1 MTRPLSACI
10 FFRYATRGHM
20 STPKHVLLFLSI
32 LLSLSLN
39 AQVYPVQGNVVLN
52 PPYSPYL
59 ADLTALGSQR
69 FWLSLRLQDPTI
81 STYNCKLRLTIEGV
95 GITIRTKN
103 TFLPP
108 PITLEG
114 GGIPQLFYGDDLA
127 AYFNPANLDFAGLTR
142 SQYERTQRLPEGVY
156 RFSIE
161 VLDYNRGTLVS
172 NKIGTTAWIVLNDPP
187 LLNLPTNNTKINI
200 LDPTNIPFTWTPRHA
215 GSPNAAFTTNYVFRL
230 IELAPNASIQA
241 ANAAFLSQPVLFET
255 TLTQNQFV
263 YGPAEP
269 SLLAGRKYA
278 WQVQAT
284 DTEGRDLF
292 RNTGKSEVFVFQY
305 GDALGVP
312 RNVLQQGGNA
322 TTLSIGWDLPS
333 QGEMP
338 IQYRIRYKPYTSP
351 ANNWFES
358 VTTNRY
364 YTLGELNPST
374 NYIVQVRSERG
385 NIFSEYSAPLQ
396 MSTTSLEERPYTCG
410 QAPVLT
416 PPTTTEI
423 LPRLF
428 PGDEIRMHDFRMMV
442 LTVEGSNGNFSGT
455 GLLPVSMFNNA
466 SVKVRFSGRV
476 NKNYELAGEIVST
489 YAQGSAMAL
498 VVDEMENI
506 GADRNTGQNNT
517 DSTSRPMP
525 VAITITGIIDSVW
538 VQDSVIVVQREDGT
552 QEEIVRPQ
560 TQDGTMREV
569 VLTDSV
575 GNSYTVNEAGEV
587 ISNGSS
593 ATGTVA
599 SSVHYKVNF
608 AAKEDQHY
616 GFDAKVH
623 QVLNHYETT
632 SIEGDSYTVPWKSI
646 ETGSFDKVK
655 VTATAQREDL
665 LNEVG
670 ISAGTESLPK
680 QQGENANELLVT
692 LQGKTPEDVT
702 SVSAY
707 LNQEGTTDSATSK
720 LEVGKLNVISYNK
733 ARKRLILI
741 SVNGARLEISTASL
755 QTELNAI
762 YKQAV
767 VDWQVEPLESMT
779 DIVYDTDDNGL
790 QYGNSSWFS
799 NYTGEMRTIMNR
811 YLQGR
816 SLIADTYYLFVV
828 DKTDDPEVMGF
839 MPRMKQVGFICSTK
853 VNSSNVTK
861 TIAHELAHGA
871 FRLEHSF
878 PLLPQNGDNLMDYSA
893 TGTTLYK
900 TQWDYIHNPVAML
913 GLFDSDDEGA
923 MVLPCWGWFD
933 DCDDVI
939 DILNGI
945 KARVG
950 LPLSTLP
957 LYKPDPSRNRGTEYV
972 GYSIE
977 LGGETYAK
985 ITIKNEIKR
994 DTVTHA
1000 ENYLDYENQD
1010 SDKTYV
1016 GFMYSPE
1023 DGSNFKILLS
1033 NEEDTVALNLK
1044 REKLRNYIYEST
1056 HQPSSEGNESSIPNF
1071 DETRFVVY
1079 RSNAN
1084 IREKISPYN
1093 LLSPQS
1099 FLEKGKE
1106 VELVSTLVEGSD
1118 GRVIVKY
1125 NGEEYCTWIGNL
1137 MKINSVE
1144 DSEHYNIKTDQS
1156 PIISPYSVISAH
1168 INILK
1173 SDVLSISHECGVYRY
1188 VRKKE
1193 NTNWINLGWVKK
1205 EDLKKYIDI
1214 GAMSNTTFHQK
1225 YQEASLKAVTDI
1237 TKDWRADQAAC
1248 NLCVR
1253 AAILNLTGDDVL
1265 FPTIGSSL
1273 TILDKGEQIY
1283 GKVEAGDGSA
1293 QGIIDDLKN
1302 GKLNSHFEEIQMTSS
1317 ENYFQFWTRI
1327 QSMVDNDKQI
1337 VIGAHDPGHVF
1348 LVVPGGLYQVVDN
1361 TIRENNKLNLTDT
1374 KVELGDKW
1382 GGSFYRRD
1390 YYQVLRILDCGG
1402 GVKFSNGPMYGAMEA
1417 AAVIGEKAN
1426 RVVKYYKYKPVQ

>member
-230 IELAPNASIQA
+230 IELAPNASSQS

-292 RNTGKSEVFVFQY
+292 RNTGKSEVYVFQY
-305 GDALGVP
+305 GDALGIP

-322 TTLSIGWDLPS
+322 TTLSIGWELPS

-338 IQYRIRYKPYTSP
+338 AQYRIRYKPYTSP

-358 VTTNRY
+358 VTTGRY

-498 VVDEMENI
+498 VVDEMEKI
-506 GADRNTGQNNT
+506 GADRNTGQNNA
-517 DSTSRPMP
+517 DSTRRPMP

-560 TQDGTMREV
+560 TADGTMQEV

-587 ISNGSS
+587 ISNGTS

-599 SSVHYKVNF
+599 STVQYKVNF

-623 QVLNHYETT
+623 EVLSHYETT

-779 DIVYDTDDNGL
+779 DIVYDTDNNGL
-790 QYGNSSWFS
+790 EYGNSSWFS

-913 GLFDSDDEGA
+913 GLFDRDDEGA
-923 MVLPCWGWFD
+923 SLCTWWHQNITSNVSPSQADHILEERSALFEYIAENFNTYFELSKSANQNIIGHIGWSARISSFSLDKHNLTLIERFINKVIKETAPNFILEEKGVFLSEYEIEGKNYKVALYSEYKSTSSEKVTVDDLCNLVDNENVKIIIKNNYILISFFKNKMLQMTFQILATEDEDAELWLRYLGILVDSPSEFEVIKLFWANFINNWIKNSDSTQEDGYYGDIVEYPQIAPTSVDNYELKNFKGGIYGCFRRVHNKNSQTERCDNVLENGLYLKHHNGL
-933 DCDDVI
+933 
-939 DILNGI
+939 DIY
-945 KARVG
+945 A
-950 LPLSTLP
+950 LP
-957 LYKPDPSRNRGTEYV
+957 GTE
-972 GYSIE
+972 
-977 LGGETYAK
+977 
-985 ITIKNEIKR
+985 
-994 DTVTHA
+994 
-1000 ENYLDYENQD
+1000 
-1010 SDKTYV
+1010 
-1016 GFMYSPE
+1016 
-1023 DGSNFKILLS
+1023 
-1033 NEEDTVALNLK
+1033 
-1044 REKLRNYIYEST
+1044 
-1056 HQPSSEGNESSIPNF
+1056 
-1071 DETRFVVY
+1071 
-1079 RSNAN
+1079 
-1084 IREKISPYN
+1084 
-1093 LLSPQS
+1093 
-1099 FLEKGKE
+1099 
-1106 VELVSTLVEGSD
+1106 
-1118 GRVIVKY
+1118 
-1125 NGEEYCTWIGNL
+1125 
-1137 MKINSVE
+1137 
-1144 DSEHYNIKTDQS
+1144 
-1156 PIISPYSVISAH
+1156 
-1168 INILK
+1168 
-1173 SDVLSISHECGVYRY
+1173 
-1188 VRKKE
+1188 
-1193 NTNWINLGWVKK
+1193 
-1205 EDLKKYIDI
+1205 
-1214 GAMSNTTFHQK
+1214 
-1225 YQEASLKAVTDI
+1225 LKAVIDGKVKYETSN
-1237 TKDWRADQAAC
+1237 TLAGNK
-1248 NLCVR
+1248 VK
-1253 AAILNLTGDDVL
+1253 LTGKTVDGKNILYVYCHVAGMQNGLENDDSVKKGDVIAIAGKSGNAANVP
-1265 FPTIGSSL
+1265 FKHCHL
-1273 TILDKGEQIY
+1273 TIYIDGEECTNPTDYIKTKFDANGNPDH
-1283 GKVEAGDGSA
+1283 GK
-1293 QGIIDDLKN
+1293 
-1302 GKLNSHFEEIQMTSS
+1302 S
-1317 ENYFQFWTRI
+1317 ETLI
-1327 QSMVDNDKQI
+1327 AD
-1337 VIGAHDPGHVF
+1337 
-1348 LVVPGGLYQVVDN
+1348 
-1361 TIRENNKLNLTDT
+1361 
-1374 KVELGDKW
+1374 EL
-1382 GGSFYRRD
+1382 
-1390 YYQVLRILDCGG
+1390 
-1402 GVKFSNGPMYGAMEA
+1402 
-1417 AAVIGEKAN
+1417 
-1426 RVVKYYKYKPVQ
+1426 

>member
-278 WQVQAT
+278 WQVQAR

-292 RNTGKSEVFVFQY
+292 RNNGKSEVFVFQY

-322 TTLSIGWDLPS
+322 TTLSIQWELPS

-338 IQYRIRYKPYTSP
+338 AQYRIRYKPYASP

-358 VTTNRY
+358 VTTGRY

-396 MSTTSLEERPYTCG
+396 MSTTSQEDRPYTCG

-489 YAQGSAMAL
+489 YAQGSAMGQL
-498 VVDEMENI
+498 VDEMEKI
-506 GADRNTGQNNT
+506 GADRNTGQNNV

-560 TQDGTMREV
+560 TQDGTMQEV

-575 GNSYTVNEAGEV
+575 GSSYTVNEAGEV

-608 AAKEDQHY
+608 AAKEDQYY

-632 SIEGDSYTVPWKSI
+632 SIEGDSYTIPWKSI

-665 LNEVG
+665 LQEVG

-680 QQGENANELLVT
+680 QQGENENELIIT

-702 SVSAY
+702 QVSAY
-707 LNQEGTTDSATSK
+707 LNQESTTDSATSK

-733 ARKRLILI
+733 VRKRLILI
-741 SVNGARLEISTASL
+741 SVNGAQLEISTASL
-755 QTELNAI
+755 QTELNTI

-779 DIVYDTDDNGL
+779 DIVYDTDNNGL
-790 QYGNSSWFS
+790 EYGNSSWFS

-816 SLIADTYYLFVV
+816 SLIADTYYLFIVP
-828 DKTDDPEVMGF
+828 KTDDPQVMGF

-878 PLLPQNGDNLMDYSA
+878 PLLPQNGDNLMDYSD

-900 TQWDYIHNPVAML
+900 TQWDYIHNPIAML
-913 GLFDSDDEGA
+913 GLFDDDDDEGA
-923 MVLPCWGWFD
+923 
-933 DCDDVI
+933 
-939 DILNGI
+939 I
-945 KARVG
+945 KSLLTSEYVFMHNE
-950 LPLSTLP
+950 LSTTAYVSSVGEDQFKQDAVDYVDDK
-957 LYKPDPSRNRGTEYV
+957 LYQLDTAGVKTYIYFAYIWFHPGNIDRFDQL
-972 GYSIE
+972 IE
-977 LGGETYAK
+977 NSFNHAVDS
-985 ITIKNEIKR
+985 IKR
-994 DTVTHA
+994 NISSDNFNLLAIVNAKFDPALADGLKTVSFRDKFYPVSGLQSECTKA
-1000 ENYLDYENQD
+1000 VNDY
-1010 SDKTYV
+1010 
-1016 GFMYSPE
+1016 
-1023 DGSNFKILLS
+1023 LLS
-1033 NEEDTVALNLK
+1033 SSKKAFTNGLDAALKERADVLLANLK
-1044 REKLRNYIYEST
+1044 ECKI
-1056 HQPSSEGNESSIPNF
+1056 ESSI
-1071 DETRFVVY
+1071 
-1079 RSNAN
+1079 
-1084 IREKISPYN
+1084 
-1093 LLSPQS
+1093 
-1099 FLEKGKE
+1099 
-1106 VELVSTLVEGSD
+1106 
-1118 GRVIVKY
+1118 
-1125 NGEEYCTWIGNL
+1125 
-1137 MKINSVE
+1137 
-1144 DSEHYNIKTDQS
+1144 
-1156 PIISPYSVISAH
+1156 
-1168 INILK
+1168 
-1173 SDVLSISHECGVYRY
+1173 
-1188 VRKKE
+1188 
-1193 NTNWINLGWVKK
+1193 NTNAIVPG
-1205 EDLKKYIDI
+1205 DL
-1214 GAMSNTTFHQK
+1214 N
-1225 YQEASLKAVTDI
+1225 ASAAKAVTDVL
-1237 TKDWRADQAAC
+1237 TFKSTDDPSC
-1248 NLCVR
+1248 NLCTR
-1253 AAILNLTGDDVL
+1253 AALLNLKNDPVL
-1265 FPTIGSSL
+1265 FPTKGSYVFY
-1273 TILDKGEQIY
+1273 TYDPVTDPVIKGEISGEGYATEIVNDFQNY
-1283 GKVEAGDGSA
+1283 
-1293 QGIIDDLKN
+1293 QGNTLKDY
-1302 GKLNSHFEEIQMTSS
+1302 FAEEVKSGNETYQ
-1317 ENYFQFWTRI
+1317 QFWKRL
-1327 QSMVDNDKQI
+1327 QDKADNGEI
-1337 VIGAHDPGHVF
+1337 IIGIYKPKHVF
-1348 LVVPGGLYQVVDN
+1348 MLVSGGMVKVVDN
-1361 TIRENNKLNLTDT
+1361 RSHTTNWKLDEKYKLNPNLDQ
-1374 KVELGDKW
+1374 GDKY
-1382 GGSFYRRD
+1382 GFTFALRKIEN
-1390 YYQVLRILDCGG
+1390 VPRILECGANVKSSNAPIYANMDYK
-1402 GVKFSNGPMYGAMEA
+1402 GVTNYNDSNNLRWFRY
-1417 AAVIGEKAN
+1417 IK
-1426 RVVKYYKYKPVQ
+1426 